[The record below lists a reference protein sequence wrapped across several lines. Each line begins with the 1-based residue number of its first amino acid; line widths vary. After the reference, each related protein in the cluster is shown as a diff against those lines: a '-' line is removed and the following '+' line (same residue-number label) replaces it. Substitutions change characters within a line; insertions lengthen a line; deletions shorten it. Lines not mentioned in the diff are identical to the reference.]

1 MLFFTFVKRSALL
14 STALRRSVT
23 RLGVEPITKRN
34 AIFTDILDLRHT
46 TMSSA
51 TSIYFNSIRSF
62 STTKV
67 KLHEEKA
74 HDHARLWVIEKAT
87 SALLVGLIPCGL
99 LIPNKLFDSILAILI
114 TAHTFWGMEA
124 VMVEYVR
131 VLLFG
136 PLIPKIAIGFV
147 YFMTV
152 LMLGGLFYLIFNDI
166 GLCRAFWR
174 IWRNMRKPK
183 DNLKRR

>member
-1 MLFFTFVKRSALL
+1 MLFSTCIKRSAFL
-14 STALRRSVT
+14 SAVIRRQIG
-23 RLGVEPITKRN
+23 LGPKRN
-34 AIFTDILDLRHT
+34 AYFSCIPVIKNTLNT
-46 TMSSA
+46 SS
-51 TSIYFNSIRSF
+51 TSLSLNCIRSF
-62 STTKV
+62 NTTKM
-67 KLHEEKA
+67 KLQEEKP
-74 HDHARLWVIEKAT
+74 HDHARLWVIEKST
-87 SALLVGLIPCGL
+87 SAILVVLIPFGL
-99 LIPNKLFDSILAILI
+99 LIPNRLFDSLLAILI
-114 TAHTFWGMEA
+114 TAHTYWGMEA

-147 YFMTV
+147 YGMTV

-183 DNLKRR
+183 DTFKRR

>member
-1 MLFFTFVKRSALL
+1 MLFSTCVKRSALL
-14 STALRRSVT
+14 SAVVRKQIIG
-23 RLGVEPITKRN
+23 LGSKRTGFFFCIPVIKN
-34 AIFTDILDLRHT
+34 AT
-46 TMSSA
+46 TPSTLVSS
-51 TSIYFNSIRSF
+51 NSIRSF
-62 STTKV
+62 NTTKM
-67 KLHEEKA
+67 KLQEEKP

-87 SALLVGLIPCGL
+87 SAILVVLIPFGL
-99 LIPNKLFDSILAILI
+99 LIPNRLFDSLLAILI

-147 YFMTV
+147 YAMTV

-174 IWRNMRKPK
+174 IWRNMRKPR
-183 DNLKRR
+183 DSFKRR

>member
-1 MLFFTFVKRSALL
+1 MTQL
-14 STALRRSVT
+14 SVVPLKKCNDLVT
-23 RLGVEPITKRN
+23 GIK
-34 AIFTDILDLRHT
+34 DLKHT
-46 TMSSA
+46 SMSSNR
-51 TSIYFNSIRSF
+51 SMYLNSIRSF

-67 KLHEEKA
+67 KFYEEKA
-74 HDHARLWVIEKAT
+74 HDHAKLWVIEKAT
-87 SALLVGLIPCGL
+87 SGLLVALIPCGL

-152 LMLGGLFYLIFNDI
+152 FMLGGLLYLIFNDI

-183 DNLKRR
+183 DTFKRR